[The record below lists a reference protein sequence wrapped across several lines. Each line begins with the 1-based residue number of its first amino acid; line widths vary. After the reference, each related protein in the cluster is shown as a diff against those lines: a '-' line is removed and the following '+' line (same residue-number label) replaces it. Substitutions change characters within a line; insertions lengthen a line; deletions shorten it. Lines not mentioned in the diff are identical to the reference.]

1 MESRPFPLFL
11 RRQPLRWCCPHSRPR
26 STRGGVVVVVLGSV
40 VAGLARLRSQGL
52 EMGGGGCLWEGGGW
66 EDEAARVRM

>member
-26 STRGGVVVVVLGSV
+26 STRGGVVVVFFGSV
-40 VAGLARLRSQGL
+40 VAGLARLRSPGL
-52 EMGGGGCLWEGGGW
+52 EVWGGGGGRVSLGGRRMEG
-66 EDEAARVRM
+66 

>member
-26 STRGGVVVVVLGSV
+26 STRGGVVVVVFGPRGSKY
-40 VAGLARLRSQGL
+40 
-52 EMGGGGCLWEGGGW
+52 GGEAGGCLWEGGGW